1 MKHVESTFIFLDIS
15 DNLYFNALPTSEIV
29 YNKNQVPFLFIYLLL
44 YLFICYHYSYSHY
57 YHQVV
62 YKLRKIAP

>member
-29 YNKNQVPFLFIYLLL
+29 YNKNQVPFFIHLFTPLFIYLLS
-44 YLFICYHYSYSHY
+44 LFLFSLLSSSSM
-57 YHQVV
+57 
-62 YKLRKIAP
+62 

>member
-29 YNKNQVPFLFIYLLL
+29 YNKNQVPFFIHLFTPLFIYL
-44 YLFICYHYSYSHY
+44 FIIIILILTIII
-57 YHQVV
+57 
-62 YKLRKIAP
+62 K